1 MSISAFAWVES
12 NRERPV
18 SDVPLVILLTL
29 ILAIILQVAWHQQ
42 RPEPIASESKLQK
55 PPKSEVL
62 LIASMGDAVA
72 LSKLLM
78 LWLQAFDHQPGL
90 SIPFSKLDYA
100 KVIAWLDE
108 IAVLD
113 PRSQYPY
120 LAAAR
125 VYAKVPDD
133 TKKRMMLDFVHRGFL
148 RNPEVQWPAMTHVVF
163 IAKHRLRDLALAL
176 QYARDIR
183 EHVKN
188 PDIFSWVRQME
199 LFVLEDMGEVE
210 SARILLGAFLES
222 GVIKDQRE
230 FEFLQDRL
238 GVPHQE

>member
-1 MSISAFAWVES
+1 MSMRAFAWIES
-12 NRERPV
+12 TRERPV
-18 SDVPLVILLTL
+18 TDVPLTILLTL
-29 ILAIILQVAWHQQ
+29 MLAIILQIAWHQQ
-42 RPEPIASESKLQK
+42 QPEPIASESELHN
-55 PPKSEVL
+55 PPQSEVL
-62 LIASMGDAVA
+62 RIASMGDSVA

-90 SIPFSKLDYA
+90 SIPFSKLDYT

-108 IAVLD
+108 IALLD
-113 PRSQYPY
+113 QESQYPY
-120 LAAAR
+120 LAASR
-125 VYAKVPDD
+125 VYAKVLDD

-148 RNPEVQWPAMTHVVF
+148 KNPELQWPAMTHAVF
-163 IAKHRLRDLALAL
+163 IAKHRMRDLDLAL

-188 PDIFSWVRQME
+188 PDIASWVRQME
-199 LFVLEDMGEVE
+199 LFVLEEMGEVE

-230 FEFLQDRL
+230 FRFLQERL